1 MNSPANS
8 NCWSSLAMPGEKLHS
23 LLDTCSEEGSFAV
36 YPWWRKDTELWGE
49 VLFGLA
55 NFKHTQ
61 LEGVWVC
68 ALACPFTH
76 VHASAYSE

>member
-1 MNSPANS
+1 
-8 NCWSSLAMPGEKLHS
+8 MPGEKLHS

-55 NFKHTQ
+55 SFKHTQ
-61 LEGVWVC
+61 LEGV
-68 ALACPFTH
+68 
-76 VHASAYSE
+76 